1 MIDSPE
7 YQFVL
12 LTLALVALVLL
23 IFVFCVWIYYGL
35 ISIMTP
41 RGKTRDRRERGSMIP
56 LSNFTL
62 SGSTPVKRLSDV
74 GGERPKVTP
83 TETKGAGS
91 EPRRSSVNGT
101 LSLDHPLPA
110 PPPCAVRI
118 PGLVRPSTPAIPMR
132 LPERGGRVSPVDFTT
147 TNRMTRWG

>member
-41 RGKTRDRRERGSMIP
+41 RGKTRDRRERGKFETVIP
-56 LSNFTL
+56 
-62 SGSTPVKRLSDV
+62 
-74 GGERPKVTP
+74 
-83 TETKGAGS
+83 A
-91 EPRRSSVNGT
+91 
-101 LSLDHPLPA
+101 A
-110 PPPCAVRI
+110 
-118 PGLVRPSTPAIPMR
+118 
-132 LPERGGRVSPVDFTT
+132 
-147 TNRMTRWG
+147 